1 MSLILS
7 IDDKQLEL
15 APETVIAYTFQAN
28 NIGQLQ
34 NPNSNYSNI
43 FKVPFT
49 AKNHIAFENARNI
62 NSTTN
67 IPYQN
72 IKGSLSNNGLNIVTD
87 GIATLEDVSG
97 SYNLR
102 LNSGNIDFFSLLGES
117 VVSRLYDGGI
127 YGEIHQWNLT
137 NIFNSRENNEGYI
150 YPFIDWNTDSLIY
163 ADSQIN
169 IRTMLPCLFVKSV
182 FDRIKLATDFNIK
195 GTFIESERFQKL
207 LLTPDTF
214 TYTDEISTFIEQIFN
229 PKLEYLGYNLLG
241 TVTPNISQNINEYF
255 FYGVG
260 EQLIFNDGFG
270 DFLPPM
276 NGTFTISWDI
286 NPFIRSIGAGS
297 IGLKQ
302 LEVFLYLE
310 TGTVILQSNTIFS
323 ETTSSDV
330 DGNYKGSFIYNG
342 GVALSGNEFKVGY
355 KFTIQENI
363 STNIEFGFDT
373 DSILKAKLN
382 PGPTIQFD
390 GVVFLNQM
398 FQIKQKD
405 LIFDLMNQHA
415 LVCQTNNI
423 SKTIEFNYF
432 DDLISN
438 LHLAKDWSNK
448 VDPNSLTL
456 NFSFGEYAKKNNFKY
471 KENETVTSGFGDS
484 FITISDEN
492 LKDEATAVQ
501 LFTTATESLIEG
513 DLTLPNIKSFVYNN
527 LDPAT
532 FTGQN
537 NRILILNKIESE
549 NDIEWT
555 DVISSEFSNIVPLCS
570 FEPLGFEDL
579 IPENYETLQRILDKT
594 KGITLMMKIN
604 ELDLNELDFLIP
616 IYLHVQCR
624 EVFLTGNFYLNKI
637 EQYTGGKY
645 TKCELFR
652 I

>member
-7 IDDKQLEL
+7 IDEKQLDL
-15 APETVIAYTFQAN
+15 SPETIIAYTFQAN

-72 IKGSLSNNGLNIVTD
+72 ISGSLSNNGLNIVTN

-137 NIFNSRENNEGYI
+137 NIFESRANTEGYI
-150 YPFIDWNTDSLIY
+150 YPFIDWNNESSVFFGNVLNVQ
-163 ADSQIN
+163 S
-169 IRTMLPCLFVKSV
+169 MLPCLFIKSI
-182 FDRIKLATDFNIK
+182 FDRIELATDFNIQ
-195 GTFIESERFQKL
+195 GTFIESERYPNL

-214 TYTDEISTFIEQIFN
+214 TYTDEIRETIKNGFEISQTDLPEPGTVPASPSPPYAIINYPSYSQIFSI
-229 PKLEYLGYNLLG
+229 E
-241 TVTPNISQNINEYF
+241 
-255 FYGVG
+255 
-260 EQLIFNDGFG
+260 FNDGIS
-270 DFLPPM
+270 DFQSSFLGVW
-276 NGTFTISWDI
+276 NIDYDL
-286 NPFIRSIGAGS
+286 NLFIEDSGALS
-297 IGLKQ
+297 PRAVYLS
-302 LEVFLYLE
+302 LYD
-310 TGTVILQSNTIFS
+310 S
-323 ETTSSDV
+323 TTSTIVASQIIASSTGGEINGDYSGQIIFTNEYTANH
-330 DGNYKGSFIYNG
+330 DYK
-342 GVALSGNEFKVGY
+342 
-355 KFTIQENI
+355 IQLLFAITE
-363 STNIEFGFDT
+363 
-373 DSILKAKLN
+373 DSIPLDFQVNSINYLKMNFTPN
-382 PGPTIQFD
+382 PLVTFG

-456 NFSFGEYAKKNNFKY
+456 NFSFGDYAKKNNFKY
-471 KENETVTSGFGDS
+471 KENETVTAGFGDS
-484 FITISDEN
+484 YFNIADEN
-492 LKDEATAVQ
+492 LKEEATAVQ
-501 LFTTATESLIEG
+501 LFTSATE
-513 DLTLPNIKSFVYNN
+513 TLLEDTLVFPNIKSFEY
-527 LDPAT
+527 DPLVSG
-532 FTGQN
+532 FTGRN
-537 NRILILNKIESE
+537 NRILILNSTESV
-549 NDIEWT
+549 DPIEWNDFNGNT
-555 DVISSEFSNIVPLCS
+555 DSSTTLPLCE
-570 FEPLGFEDL
+570 FEPLSFENL

-594 KGITLMMKIN
+594 KGITLMIKIN

-645 TKCELFR
+645 TKCELFG

>member
-7 IDDKQLEL
+7 IDEKQLDL
-15 APETVIAYTFQAN
+15 SPNTVIAYTFQAN

-67 IPYQN
+67 IPYQ
-72 IKGSLSNNGLNIVTD
+72 IVKGSLSNNGLNIVTD
-87 GIATLEDVSG
+87 GIATLEDING

-102 LNSGNIDFFSLLGES
+102 LNSGNIDFFSLLGNLA
-117 VVSRLYDGGI
+117 VSRLYDGGI
-127 YGEIHQWNLT
+127 YGEVHQWNLT
-137 NIFNSRENNEGYI
+137 NIFESRANTEGYI
-150 YPFIDWNTDSLIY
+150 YPW
-163 ADSQIN
+163 IN
-169 IRTMLPCLFVKSV
+169 WENGTITYTSFTQNVETMLPCLFVKSV

-195 GTFIESERFQKL
+195 GSFIESERYPKL
-207 LLTPDTF
+207 LLTPDNF
-214 TYTDEISTFIEQIFN
+214 TYTDEVSNFVEQIFN

-241 TVTPNISQNINEYF
+241 TVAPDIAQNINEYF

-260 EQLIFNDGFG
+260 EQLIFNDGVS
-270 DFLPPM
+270 DFMPPM
-276 NGTFTISWDI
+276 DGTFTISWDI
-286 NPFIRSIGAGS
+286 TPFIRSVDSGS
-297 IGLKQ
+297 VGLKR

-310 TGTVILQSNTIFS
+310 TGTVILQSNTIFN
-323 ETTSSDV
+323 ETTSADIE
-330 DGNYKGSFIYNG
+330 GNYKGSFIYNG

-355 KFTIQENI
+355 KFTIQENV
-363 STNIEFGFDT
+363 STDIEFGFDT
-373 DSILKAKLN
+373 DSVLKAKLN
-382 PGPTIQFD
+382 PNPSIQFN
-390 GVVFLNQM
+390 GVIFLNQM
-398 FQIKQKD
+398 FQIKQKE

-438 LHLAKDWSNK
+438 LHLAKHWSNK
-448 VDPNSLTL
+448 VDPNSLSL
-456 NFSFGEYAKKNNFKY
+456 NFTFGEYAKKNNFKY
-471 KENETVTSGFGDS
+471 KENETVTAGFGDS
-484 FITISDEN
+484 FFNIADEN

-501 LFTTATESLIEG
+501 LFTTATESVQQEEL
-513 DLTLPNIKSFVYNN
+513 LFPNIKAFVYGDLLSTYTNR
-527 LDPAT
+527 
-532 FTGQN
+532 N
-537 NRILILNKIESE
+537 NRILILNTTEFDDDRTWS
-549 NDIEWT
+549 DGTST
-555 DVISSEFSNIVPLCS
+555 DVSNVVPLCS
-570 FEPLGFEDL
+570 FDPLGFEDL
-579 IPENYETLQRILDKT
+579 LPENYETLQQILDKT
-594 KGITLMMKIN
+594 KGVTLMVKIN
-604 ELDLNELDFLIP
+604 ELDLSELDFLIP

-645 TKCELFR
+645 TKCEFFR